1 MTPTDAIII
10 ILGAGAIIA
19 SALSNVMHDK
29 QWKDQ

>member
-19 SALSNVMHDK
+19 SALSNIIHK
-29 QWKDQ
+29 NE